1 VHECKFA
8 FAAISPV
15 LVRNFSIFVFHILVG
30 RAMIVPGS
38 NESRTSTKGTL
49 MGLFTGIA
57 SLITGLASALITP
70 FINGPFTIAADW
82 GTAIIN
88 GLFGLGH

>member
-1 VHECKFA
+1 
-8 FAAISPV
+8 
-15 LVRNFSIFVFHILVG
+15 
-30 RAMIVPGS
+30 
-38 NESRTSTKGTL
+38 

-70 FINGPFTIAADW
+70 FIKGPFTIAADW